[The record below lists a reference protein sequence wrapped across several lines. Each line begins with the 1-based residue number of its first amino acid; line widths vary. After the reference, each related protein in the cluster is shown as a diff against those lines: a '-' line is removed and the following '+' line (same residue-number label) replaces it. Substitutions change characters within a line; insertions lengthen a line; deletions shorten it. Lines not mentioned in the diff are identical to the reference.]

1 MEATKLVKFRFLN
14 KEDDVLNL
22 MRERDYQ
29 DYLIQLSIAKG
40 ISGLE
45 KEKQRLINLP
55 ESKDRN
61 DKLVRVLHAI
71 DQEKIKETKKGKE
84 QIKASIQVLSP
95 IISH

>member
-1 MEATKLVKFRFLN
+1 MVKFRFLN

-45 KEKQRLINLP
+45 KEKQRLLNLP

-84 QIKASIQVLSP
+84 QIKASIQVLCP

>member
-1 MEATKLVKFRFLN
+1 MVKFRFLN